1 MTKNIF
7 NNVLEMIGNTPM
19 VKLNNIFSDYPEAD
33 IYAKIEFVN
42 PGGSMKDRIA
52 LKMIEK
58 AEAEGR
64 IKPGDTLV
72 EPSSGN
78 TGIGLA
84 MAAAVKG
91 YKMVITMPE
100 KMSEEKRRLIKAY
113 GAELILTPTELPY
126 DHPDNYIGIAKR
138 MAEEDENTHLLN
150 QYVNEGNPL
159 AHYEHSGPEIWEQ
172 TDGNVDYVVCGMGT
186 GGSITGIAKFLKE
199 KNADIQIVGTD
210 PVGSLFTGEVGQYLV
225 EGIGY
230 DFYPDVFEPDIVDI
244 MYRIGDEESFNE
256 ARNLARKE
264 GILAGGS
271 TGNVVAGVRRLL
283 ESLKQEDKLA
293 GKRIVMFV
301 HDSGRSYLSKVYN
314 DDWMKEQGF
323 SIQEDTERK
332 AA

>member
-1 MTKNIF
+1 
-7 NNVLEMIGNTPM
+7 
-19 VKLNNIFSDYPEAD
+19 
-33 IYAKIEFVN
+33 
-42 PGGSMKDRIA
+42 
-52 LKMIEK
+52 MIER
-58 AEAEGR
+58 AEAEGL

-100 KMSEEKRRLIKAY
+100 KMSEEKRRLIRAY
-113 GAELILTPTELPY
+113 GAELILTPTELPH

-150 QYVNEGNPL
+150 QYINEGNPL
-159 AHYEHSGPEIWEQ
+159 AHYEHSGPEVWEQ
-172 TDGNVDYVVCGMGT
+172 TDGKVDYIVCGMGT
-186 GGSITGIAKFLKE
+186 GGSITGISKFLKE
-199 KNADIQIVGTD
+199 KNPDIQIIGTD

-230 DFYPDVFEPDIVDI
+230 DFYPDVFEPEVVDT

-256 ARNLARKE
+256 VRELARQE

-271 TGNVVAGVRRLL
+271 TGNVIAGVRRLL
-283 ESLKQEDKLA
+283 ESLKQENKLK
-293 GKRIVMFV
+293 GKTIVMFV

-314 DDWMKEQGF
+314 DDWM
-323 SIQEDTERK
+323 QEKFGDQTQETESK